1 MSQYTVNTGFPPAT
15 AILDWTA
22 VPDEA
27 IQSASDDDQTVAD
40 AKFAERQ
47 RRKRVHREQRAA
59 AEAAE
64 HERREREEAEH
75 REREE
80 AERREREETE
90 RREREEAEHRER
102 EEAER
107 RQREEV
113 ERRQRESVE
122 IAREAAEGSQV
133 ATSRKGKEAT
143 RAETP
148 VGPCARCLHAQ
159 VECTFELAKV
169 SRWGK
174 RSCDRCTGLKEQ
186 CKLPGGSKEVKAG
199 TRGKRT
205 LEDQTSPRAGEKKKR
220 ARAKSPEVEV
230 VGGPSKAAAAES
242 GDGGIVQALHAI
254 TEAIDRHTEEMREH
268 QRLAKSQHETQHRFN
283 NHLWELLQETEYRQV
298 ETDESEGDETSEGEP
313 EGSESSDDE
322 WENDVRGEGETD
334 AEAEV

>member
-1 MSQYTVNTGFPPAT
+1 MSQHTVNTGFPPAT

-27 IQSASDDDQTVAD
+27 IQLASDDDQTVAD

-47 RRKRVHREQRAA
+47 CRKRVRREQRAA

-64 HERREREEAEH
+64 HERREREQAEH
-75 REREE
+75 WEREETECREREE
-80 AERREREETE
+80 AERREREE
-90 RREREEAEHRER
+90 
-102 EEAER
+102 AER
-107 RQREEV
+107 QQREEV
-113 ERRQRESVE
+113 ERCQQESVE
-122 IAREAAEGSQV
+122 IAQEAAEGSQV
-133 ATSRKGKEAT
+133 ATSRKGKEVT

-148 VGPCARCLHAQ
+148 VGPCARCLRAQ

-169 SRWGK
+169 SRQGK
-174 RSCDRCTGLKEQ
+174 KSCDRCTGLKEQ

-205 LEDQTSPRAGEKKKR
+205 PEDQTSPRAGEKKKR

-254 TEAIDRHTEEMREH
+254 TEAIDWHTEEMREH
-268 QRLAKSQHETQHRFN
+268 RRLAKSQHEMQCWFN
-283 NHLWELLQETEYRQV
+283 NHLWELLQETKYRQV

-322 WENDVRGEGETD
+322 WENDMRGEGETD

>member
-22 VPDEA
+22 VPDKA
-27 IQSASDDDQTVAD
+27 IQSASDNDQTVAD

-47 RRKRVHREQRAA
+47 RRKRVRREQRAA

-64 HERREREEAEH
+64 REHWEREEAE
-75 REREE
+75 RWEREE

-90 RREREEAEHRER
+90 RWEREETEHWEREEAERREREEAEHRQR
-102 EEAER
+102 EEA
-107 RQREEV
+107 

-122 IAREAAEGSQV
+122 IAWEAAEGSQV

-169 SRWGK
+169 SRRGK
-174 RSCDRCTGLKEQ
+174 KSCDRCTSLKEQ

-205 LEDQTSPRAGEKKKR
+205 PEDQTSPRAGEKKKR

-230 VGGPSKAAAAES
+230 VRGPSKAEAAES

-254 TEAIDRHTEEMREH
+254 AEAIDWHTEEMREH
-268 QRLAKSQHETQHRFN
+268 RRLAKSQHETQRRFN
-283 NHLWELLQETEYRQV
+283 NHLWELLQETEYQQV
-298 ETDESEGDETSEGEP
+298 ETDESRHP
-313 EGSESSDDE
+313 RESRRV
-322 WENDVRGEGETD
+322 VRAQMTGGRTT
-334 AEAEV
+334 